1 MIGLNANVIS
11 RLIGAEPP
19 ETVLAVFGQPDV

>member
-1 MIGLNANVIS
+1 MIRFSTNVIS
-11 RLIGAEPP
+11 GLIGAEPT